1 MEDEN
6 VDLNGDE
13 TVTTEWIGNQVA
25 FNIGDRP
32 VKIWELLLGIV
43 VLAIILPLLIGGRGG
58 GAGSSQGV
66 TIVNTGAGQSAP
78 RRRRTYKRRKRRE
91 IKSVTY
97 K

>member
-25 FNIGDRP
+25 FNIGERP

-43 VLAIILPLLIGGRGG
+43 VLAIILPLLIFTFFLYPI
-58 GAGSSQGV
+58 ALSLLIFKLSFIN
-66 TIVNTGAGQSAP
+66 TIIK
-78 RRRRTYKRRKRRE
+78 YKLLE
-91 IKSVTY
+91 S
-97 K
+97 